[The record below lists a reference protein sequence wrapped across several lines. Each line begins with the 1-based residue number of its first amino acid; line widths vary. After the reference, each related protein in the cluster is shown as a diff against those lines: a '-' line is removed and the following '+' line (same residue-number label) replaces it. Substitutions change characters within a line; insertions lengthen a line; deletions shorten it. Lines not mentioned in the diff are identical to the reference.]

1 MTWSMWLVPPF
12 ITSVFFVLGVI
23 TLYWSIYNWT
33 TAWYEARNRPVN
45 TKRVQTWIGA
55 GCAVIAVFALQ
66 LLVRDSQL
74 SWTFTNFQLLIL
86 MFTAYFLQLRVPYW
100 MICVLGVGF
109 MFLNGNV
116 AQPLSWVYM
125 IVFAAFYVESYIKG
139 VHMWRWPFTRYIALA
154 MINGAI
160 LWGIVKLRLNL
171 SWSTVMEELINFFL
185 LAVLMYGYFRIQ
197 NQDRHIK
204 DRLFRSAN
212 WDALTKVQNY
222 AAYDRAIGR
231 QFYRSVSRHHDLSM
245 IMFDIDHFKH
255 VNDTYG
261 HLAGDEVLRAVA
273 KTVSVTLKRLGPG
286 IALYRTGGEEFNIIL
301 PNYTASQAH
310 PVAQQVFNSIVNQA
324 VAYNGQ
330 EISVTLSLGVSEL
343 TVKDQTPLDF
353 YKRVDANLYHSKRN
367 GRMQITTTPWQT
379 DISE

>member
-1 MTWSMWLVPPF
+1 MWLVPPF

-125 IVFAAFYVESYIKG
+125 IVFAAFYVESYIQG
-139 VHMWRWPFTRYIALA
+139 VPYVALA
-154 MINGAI
+154 VYP
-160 LWGIVKLRLNL
+160 LHCVC
-171 SWSTVMEELINFFL
+171 
-185 LAVLMYGYFRIQ
+185 
-197 NQDRHIK
+197 
-204 DRLFRSAN
+204 
-212 WDALTKVQNY
+212 
-222 AAYDRAIGR
+222 
-231 QFYRSVSRHHDLSM
+231 HDQWC
-245 IMFDIDHFKH
+245 H
-255 VNDTYG
+255 
-261 HLAGDEVLRAVA
+261 
-273 KTVSVTLKRLGPG
+273 
-286 IALYRTGGEEFNIIL
+286 
-301 PNYTASQAH
+301 
-310 PVAQQVFNSIVNQA
+310 
-324 VAYNGQ
+324 
-330 EISVTLSLGVSEL
+330 SLGN
-343 TVKDQTPLDF
+343 
-353 YKRVDANLYHSKRN
+353 R
-367 GRMQITTTPWQT
+367 
-379 DISE
+379 